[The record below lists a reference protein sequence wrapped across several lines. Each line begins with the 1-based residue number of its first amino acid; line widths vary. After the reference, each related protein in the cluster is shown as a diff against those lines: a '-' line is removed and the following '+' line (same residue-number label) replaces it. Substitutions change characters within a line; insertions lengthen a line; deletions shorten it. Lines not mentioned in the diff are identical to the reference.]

1 MHPSE
6 SHAWFRAASP
16 ATLCSIHRQGA
27 AAHDYWRYALLCDYR
42 EHQDIAVHALG
53 PFDPVRAITAATRA
67 QIELALIV
75 HIFPEEPRHVLRPSW
90 E

>member
-6 SHAWFRAASP
+6 SHAWFRAASR

-27 AAHDYWRYALLCDYR
+27 EANDYWRLALHDYQER
-42 EHQDIAVHALG
+42 RDIAVIALG
-53 PFDPVRAITAATRA
+53 PVRQREAVTAATRA
-67 QIELALIV
+67 AIELAVIV
-75 HIFPEEPRHVLRPSW
+75 AIFPEEPRHVLRASW

>member
-27 AAHDYWRYALLCDYR
+27 EANDYWRFAIHHHQER
-42 EHQDIAVHALG
+42 QDIAVIARG
-53 PFDPVRAITAATRA
+53 PLDPARAVTAATRA
-67 QIELALIV
+67 QIELSLIV